1 MYKKIPISMPEPF
14 SIKLLPDNLY
24 LYQSEAYRRLFGET
38 SVNNCFW
45 SQSYRDR
52 WNVMDFLVPF

>member
-24 LYQSEAYRRLFGET
+24 LYQSEADRRLFGET
-38 SVNNCFW
+38 SVNNCF
-45 SQSYRDR
+45 
-52 WNVMDFLVPF
+52 

>member
-14 SIKLLPDNLY
+14 LIKLLPDNLY
-24 LYQSEAYRRLFGET
+24 LYQGEAYRRLL
-38 SVNNCFW
+38 